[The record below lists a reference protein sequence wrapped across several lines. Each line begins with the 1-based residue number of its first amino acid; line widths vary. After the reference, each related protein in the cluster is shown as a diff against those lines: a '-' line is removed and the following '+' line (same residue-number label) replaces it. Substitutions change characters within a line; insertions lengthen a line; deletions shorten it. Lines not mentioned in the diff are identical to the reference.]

1 MDFSEKHENPTKKM
15 VGFAA
20 IVALHGFVGYA
31 VVTGLATKVIDV
43 IKKPVET
50 KIIEEVKPPPP
61 KELPPPP
68 PPPEVKAPPPPF
80 IPPPEVVVN
89 TPPPPA
95 PAISQTTNVKPSSSE
110 LPKAQPSTGNTPEA
124 PKPPAPPARTPA
136 HLTVGDCEKPDYPA
150 KAAREG
156 AEGTVRIAF
165 LVGADNKV
173 KDARIEKSSGNR
185 DLDRAAKDKLTE
197 CNKFRAGTENGK
209 PVEAWAYVEYVWKLE

>member
-1 MDFSEKHENPTKKM
+1 MDFSDKHENPTKKM

-89 TPPPPA
+89 TPPPPQ
-95 PAISQTTNVKPSSSE
+95 PTISQTTAVKPTSSE
-110 LPKAQPSTGNTPEA
+110 LPRATPSPTGTEPA
-124 PKPPAPPARTPA
+124 AKPAPPAKTPA
-136 HLTVGDCEKPDYPA
+136 HLSVSDCEKPEYPA

-165 LVGADNKV
+165 LVGADNRV
-173 KDARIEKSSGNR
+173 REARIEKTSGNR
-185 DLDRAAKDKLTE
+185 DLDRAAKDKLME
-197 CNKFRAGTENGK
+197 CNKFRAGTQDGK
-209 PVEAWAYVEYVWKLE
+209 PVEAWATVEYQWKLD